1 MGDAWV
7 TRHVNTFSPRLFSAI
22 RLPDAVLGSRSIII
36 PLVKSGDPTR
46 SKANCLDPDDC
57 PSDRRRLADDLW
69 SLGLT
74 YLPQLT
80 AHDKEAAAKATLAGR
95 NLDPWRSI
103 LAVAHWLQECHGCT
117 HLFHRL
123 EELSRHYQVD
133 EKEEYEDGDRLRVML
148 RVLLDLVKG
157 KPPDEDVVIQPSV
170 VASAMNHLAQEEELA
185 EMNRFS
191 SLPEKLASSA
201 GGSGFAGPGSD
212 PRKPDSGWPPAR
224 RSRAPAGLTASS
236 CQATRLRR
244 KEFCEWPS

>member
-1 MGDAWV
+1 MADYEATLAFEDAENIMDIRQTDPDKRTLLLAGNRRGSTVTVKVPVGDAWV

-22 RLPDAVLGSRSIII
+22 RLADAVLGSRSIII

-103 LAVAHWLQECHGCT
+103 LAVAHWLQKRHGCT
-117 HLFHRL
+117 RLFHRL

-133 EKEEYEDGDRLRVML
+133 EKEEYEDGDRLLSCFGCCWTCKTWFRVE
-148 RVLLDLVKG
+148 V
-157 KPPDEDVVIQPSV
+157 
-170 VASAMNHLAQEEELA
+170 
-185 EMNRFS
+185 S
-191 SLPEKLASSA
+191 SSGAGSA
-201 GGSGFAGPGSD
+201 GEAARVGAGPV
-212 PRKPDSGWPPAR
+212 
-224 RSRAPAGLTASS
+224 APE
-236 CQATRLRR
+236 LR
-244 KEFCEWPS
+244 E